1 LVNQQQ
7 ETVAEGVANPEYTYQ
22 AQDAEDEQVFMQ
34 YAVFALDREG
44 RASEGAVSRA
54 LAVGAPYGLPLR
66 ESFAN
71 GMLTHEMAMESD
83 GAVWW
88 AATDA
93 EYPEVDSQD
102 GDNGFAVMSA
112 NNLEEGARLITGLL
126 DLSGAVEPR
135 LSFWYFCLDNTDEN
149 TLAVSVDD
157 GNGVLPL
164 GEALSMG
171 KGERRTWMRT
181 VMPLTDYAGKQ
192 VQLQF
197 EGLILKYS
205 LLMLD
210 NIEVDDAAAGME
222 SLAGGEVEAEVRVAG
237 GELVVDASEG
247 VPVMV
252 ADMAGRVVATGRGGL
267 RVSLPVGIYV
277 VKAGD
282 FRRVISVD

>member
-1 LVNQQQ
+1 
-7 ETVAEGVANPEYTYQ
+7 
-22 AQDAEDEQVFMQ
+22 M
-34 YAVFALDREG
+34 
-44 RASEGAVSRA
+44 
-54 LAVGAPYGLPLR
+54 
-66 ESFAN
+66 
-71 GMLTHEMAMESD
+71 
-83 GAVWW
+83 
-88 AATDA
+88 
-93 EYPEVDSQD
+93 
-102 GDNGFAVMSA
+102 
-112 NNLEEGARLITGLL
+112 
-126 DLSGAVEPR
+126 
-135 LSFWYFCLDNTDEN
+135 
-149 TLAVSVDD
+149 
-157 GNGVLPL
+157 
-164 GEALSMG
+164 
-171 KGERRTWMRT
+171 
-181 VMPLTDYAGKQ
+181 
-192 VQLQF
+192 QLQF